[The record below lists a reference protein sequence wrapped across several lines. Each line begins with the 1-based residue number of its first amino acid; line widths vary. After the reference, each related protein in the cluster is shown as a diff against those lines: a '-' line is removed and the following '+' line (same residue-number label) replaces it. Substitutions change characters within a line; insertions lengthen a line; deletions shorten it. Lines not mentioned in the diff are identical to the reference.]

1 MYKLK
6 IENVNGDRL
15 ELTNNPNYD
24 VKVTGLN
31 PVTSDIT
38 TAKVANRNGA
48 RYVNSRKQTRNVVIT
63 VYIKEPVEAN
73 RIELYKY
80 VKSKEWLRVYYSNK
94 SRDVYVDGYVESFE
108 CDLFTQTQTAQISV
122 ICPNPQL
129 IDVEPDV
136 KDVST
141 VIGAFSFP
149 FSTARTDNVIEF
161 TTWATAGGTATTV
174 KINENGSV
182 YMSGVFSASAGTYD
196 TINISTQTLG
206 AGDYTLKGIPAS
218 DTNLI
223 LVVNVNGTEYID
235 SGEGVTF
242 TLTETSD
249 ASIYIKSLDDRRYS
263 KLTIY
268 PVLKYTSKLVD
279 NVSEYI
285 TFSIYDKLAR
295 LIINGSDD
303 DIGFIYKIHC
313 KGLVVNPT
321 IYMENTK
328 QSFKLKGSY
337 RKDTTITITT
347 LDGQK
352 SVTSEYKGVVTN
364 IINSLDATSKWIK
377 LKAGYNHILQIAD
390 TGVENMVSELIYSKE
405 YEGV

>member
-6 IENVNGDRL
+6 IENANGDRL
-15 ELTNNPNYD
+15 ELTNNPNYN
-24 VKVTGLN
+24 VTVTGLN

-48 RYVNSRKQTRNVVIT
+48 RFVNSRKQPRNVVIT

-149 FSTARTDNVIEF
+149 FHITD
-161 TTWATAGGTATTV
+161 
-174 KINENGSV
+174 
-182 YMSGVFSASAGTYD
+182 
-196 TINISTQTLG
+196 
-206 AGDYTLKGIPAS
+206 
-218 DTNLI
+218 
-223 LVVNVNGTEYID
+223 
-235 SGEGVTF
+235 
-242 TLTETSD
+242 
-249 ASIYIKSLDDRRYS
+249 
-263 KLTIY
+263 
-268 PVLKYTSKLVD
+268 
-279 NVSEYI
+279 SEPI

-295 LIINGSDD
+295 LIINESDD

-328 QSFKLKGSY
+328 ESFKLKGSY

-364 IINSLDATSKWIK
+364 IINDLEPTSTWLK
-377 LKAGYNHILQIAD
+377 LKAGYNHILQVAD
-390 TGVENMVSELIYSKE
+390 TGVENMVSEIIYSKE

>member
-1 MYKLK
+1 MKNYK
-6 IENVNGDRL
+6 
-15 ELTNNPNYD
+15 
-24 VKVTGLN
+24 
-31 PVTSDIT
+31 
-38 TAKVANRNGA
+38 
-48 RYVNSRKQTRNVVIT
+48 
-63 VYIKEPVEAN
+63 
-73 RIELYKY
+73 
-80 VKSKEWLRVYYSNK
+80 
-94 SRDVYVDGYVESFE
+94 
-108 CDLFTQTQTAQISV
+108 
-122 ICPNPQL
+122 
-129 IDVEPDV
+129 
-136 KDVST
+136 
-141 VIGAFSFP
+141 
-149 FSTARTDNVIEF
+149 
-161 TTWATAGGTATTV
+161 
-174 KINENGSV
+174 
-182 YMSGVFSASAGTYD
+182 
-196 TINISTQTLG
+196 
-206 AGDYTLKGIPAS
+206 
-218 DTNLI
+218 
-223 LVVNVNGTEYID
+223 VNVNGTEYIG

-364 IINSLDATSKWIK
+364 VINNLEPTSTWLK

-390 TGVENMVSELIYSKE
+390 TGVDNMVSELIYSKE

>member
-31 PVTSDIT
+31 PVTSDIIT
-38 TAKVANRNGA
+38 SKVAKRNGA

-149 FSTARTDNVIEF
+149 FYSTDSE
-161 TTWATAGGTATTV
+161 
-174 KINENGSV
+174 
-182 YMSGVFSASAGTYD
+182 
-196 TINISTQTLG
+196 
-206 AGDYTLKGIPAS
+206 
-218 DTNLI
+218 LI
-223 LVVNVNGTEYID
+223 TM
-235 SGEGVTF
+235 
-242 TLTETSD
+242 
-249 ASIYIKSLDDRRYS
+249 
-263 KLTIY
+263 
-268 PVLKYTSKLVD
+268 
-279 NVSEYI
+279 
-285 TFSIYDKLAR
+285 SIYDKLAR
-295 LIINGSDD
+295 LIINESDD

-328 QSFKLKGSY
+328 ESFKLKGSY

-364 IINSLDATSKWIK
+364 IINDLEPMSTWLK
-377 LKAGYNHILQIAD
+377 LKAGYNHILQVAD
-390 TGVENMVSELIYSKE
+390 TGVENMVSEIIYSKE